1 MSDAASEAAMTI
13 GEILT
18 NRPSCPWAGNEP
30 AIDAMRRKRLMSAR
44 RRVAGDVAFWLIVGM
59 MVLFG
64 ACLFGGCASSGGGSG
79 GGVYTPPETPLPPL
93 PDCER
98 RALVVGLSRVQ
109 AGAYG
114 AWSGGC
120 GRCVQDAQGFAN
132 LTESVSIP
140 TITLLNEAA
149 TAENW
154 DREAGD
160 LADQLHVGDLLVLYF
175 SCHGG
180 QATDSSG
187 DEADGMDEYLAL
199 WDGPLLDDRIGA
211 FL

>member
-1 MSDAASEAAMTI
+1 MLDR
-13 GEILT
+13 L
-18 NRPSCPWAGNEP
+18 
-30 AIDAMRRKRLMSAR
+30 RKLRLMSAR
-44 RRVAGDVAFWLIVGM
+44 RRVAGDVVFWLIVGM

-64 ACLFGGCASSGGGSG
+64 ACLFGGCATGGGSG
-79 GGVYTPPETPLPPL
+79 GDVYTPPETPLPPL

-140 TITLLNEAA
+140 TITLLK
-149 TAENW
+149 
-154 DREAGD
+154 DRKS
-160 LADQLHVGDLLVLYF
+160 VV
-175 SCHGG
+175 
-180 QATDSSG
+180 
-187 DEADGMDEYLAL
+187 
-199 WDGPLLDDRIGA
+199 
-211 FL
+211 